1 VRTSIT
7 WRPLS
12 IDVDTNRCVVSL
24 NGMVESVAAKQKAED
39 IARTTSGVKKVVK
52 NLQISARQ

>member
-1 VRTSIT
+1 
-7 WRPLS
+7 
-12 IDVDTNRCVVSL
+12 
-24 NGMVESVAAKQKAED
+24 MVESVAAKQKAED